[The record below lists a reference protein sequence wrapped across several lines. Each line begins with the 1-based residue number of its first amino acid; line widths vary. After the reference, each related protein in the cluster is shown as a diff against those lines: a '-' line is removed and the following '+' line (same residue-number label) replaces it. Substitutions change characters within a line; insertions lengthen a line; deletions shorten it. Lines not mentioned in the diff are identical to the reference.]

1 MKRFYKMTK
10 SEIANILR
18 TLYHA
23 QPKADWNT
31 LVVGNILMSKGRAWR
46 ITRIPPKRAFI
57 MATNVLTG
65 EVEKLLRS
73 KYNNND
79 LLVTDEVTL
88 ALLRTNHKDE
98 IEKAMAAG
106 KSIGLKV
113 QYDYP
118 AIFTP
123 YPASWDEKRRERAH
137 DLWRRI
143 NEMRAFNDR
152 REGPGWQLR
161 KIDEWK
167 DYTAKEIAQYK
178 KYRSEVEA
186 GVGITKPEVI
196 PEIVARIDE
205 NISES
210 EVQIETLDHLRKHV
224 EKTVR
229 VE

>member
-31 LVVGNILMSKGRAWR
+31 LVVGNVLMSKGRAWR

-123 YPASWDEKRRERAH
+123 YPASWDEKRCERRTICGNESTKCGLSTTAVKA
-137 DLWRRI
+137 LAGNSARLTSGRI
-143 NEMRAFNDR
+143 VPQRKSHSTKSTALR
-152 REGPGWQLR
+152 SKLGW
-161 KIDEWK
+161 
-167 DYTAKEIAQYK
+167 AS
-178 KYRSEVEA
+178 RSP
-186 GVGITKPEVI
+186 K
-196 PEIVARIDE
+196 
-205 NISES
+205 
-210 EVQIETLDHLRKHV
+210 
-224 EKTVR
+224 
-229 VE
+229 